1 MRDLTKMVKNI
12 QRYDIDIFI
21 CKIVDWSEYT
31 PRMLKRPLSSNLE
44 NQSKKGNNYLL
55 RCDNTK

>member
-12 QRYDIDIFI
+12 QRYDIDILL

-55 RCDNTK
+55 